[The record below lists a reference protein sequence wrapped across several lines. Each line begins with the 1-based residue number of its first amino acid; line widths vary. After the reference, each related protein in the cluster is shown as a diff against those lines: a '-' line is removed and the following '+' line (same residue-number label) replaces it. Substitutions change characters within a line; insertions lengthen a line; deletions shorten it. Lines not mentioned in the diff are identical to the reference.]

1 MKTEFLSHFFK
12 SIDKL
17 KSADVKSDVVNA
29 ILNVEQAKDT
39 SEIKSIKK
47 LSGHKFSYRIRIGEY
62 RIGVFIENEIVEFAV
77 VAHRKDIY
85 KIFP

>member
-29 ILNVEQAKDT
+29 ILKIQ
-39 SEIKSIKK
+39 
-47 LSGHKFSYRIRIGEY
+47 YRP
-62 RIGVFIENEIVEFAV
+62 F
-77 VAHRKDIY
+77 
-85 KIFP
+85 